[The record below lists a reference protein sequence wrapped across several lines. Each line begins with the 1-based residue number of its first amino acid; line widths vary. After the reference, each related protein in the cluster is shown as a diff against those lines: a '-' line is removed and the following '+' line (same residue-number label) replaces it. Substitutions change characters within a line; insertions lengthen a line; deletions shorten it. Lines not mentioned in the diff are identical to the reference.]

1 MTRVNKNYSKDIKVA
16 VVKKYKEGGMSIQE
30 VADLFQVSSKT
41 QVHSWIKKYEKE
53 GEDAFS
59 YEKRGNPSEPRKVK
73 ERVEDLKFLSIEQE
87 VEFLRIENEYL
98 KRLCEQLRIQ
108 R

>member
-1 MTRVNKNYSKDIKVA
+1 MIRVNKSYSKDIKVA
-16 VVKKYKEGGMSIQE
+16 VVKKYKEGGVSIQE
-30 VADLFQVSSKT
+30 VANLFGVSSKT

-53 GEDAFS
+53 GEEAFT
-59 YEKRGNPSEPRKVK
+59 YEKRGNPVEPRKVK
-73 ERVEDLKFLSIEQE
+73 ERVEELKFLSIEQE

-98 KRLCEQLRIQ
+98 KKLCEQLKFQ